1 MKAYALIIGNSAYY
15 EAALDNAVN
24 DAKAMAD
31 KLLKLGYVV
40 DLVVDATITTMSD
53 AITCLSKKLEK
64 VDVALFYF
72 SGHGI
77 QIEGHNYLTAI
88 DANFADET
96 SIKYHGGF
104 NNTLLI
110 IT

>member
-1 MKAYALIIGNSAYY
+1 MKAYALIIGNSAYH

-40 DLVVDATITTMSD
+40 DLVVDATIDMMST
-53 AITCLSKKLEK
+53 AISGLSKKLEK

-77 QIEGHNYLTAI
+77 QIEGHNFLM
-88 DANFADET
+88 
-96 SIKYHGGF
+96 
-104 NNTLLI
+104 LI
-110 IT
+110 SQMRQV

>member
-24 DAKAMAD
+24 DATAMAN

-40 DLVVDATITTMSD
+40 DLVVDATIEKMSD
-53 AITCLSKKLEK
+53 TITGLSKKLEK

-77 QIEGHNYLTAI
+77 QIEG
-88 DANFADET
+88 
-96 SIKYHGGF
+96 KYSV
-104 NNTLLI
+104 NAVLCA
-110 IT
+110 